1 MRERRIF
8 LSLLGGA
15 ILGFG
20 LPAQAQ
26 DKPETPTRLAGAKV
40 ISPQEA
46 HALLVGGK
54 AVFLDTRSPL
64 NYAKGHVPGAR
75 SAAYKEKSEFAENFD
90 AALDSFDF
98 NKAPPDKQTALV
110 FYSDGPTGWKS
121 YKAAVLALRKGY
133 VNVHY
138 LRSGWA
144 GWEAAGLPVQE

>member
-1 MRERRIF
+1 MRERRIC
-8 LSLLGGA
+8 LSLLIAAGMA
-15 ILGFG
+15 LG

-26 DKPETPTRLAGAKV
+26 DKPQTPTRLAGAKV

-46 HALLVGGK
+46 HALLAGGQ

-64 NYAKGHVPGAR
+64 NYAKGHVPGAH

-98 NKAPPDKQTALV
+98 SKLPSARQTPLV

-121 YKAAVLALRKGY
+121 YKAAVLAVRKGY

-144 GWEAAGLPVQE
+144 GWEAAGLPAQE